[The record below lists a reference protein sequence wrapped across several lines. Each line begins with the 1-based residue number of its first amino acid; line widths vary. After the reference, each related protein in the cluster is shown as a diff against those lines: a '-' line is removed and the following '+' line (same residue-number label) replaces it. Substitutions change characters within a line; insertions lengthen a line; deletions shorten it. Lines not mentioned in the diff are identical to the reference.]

1 MTAASARRWRVS
13 RIPGMRRLLVISAA
27 LFCALLAS
35 GCGNKLETVTLGDT
49 EGVYLD
55 VDHLKYQIQISRYM
69 NANDVEDRSYLKGLP
84 ESTAQPTGEET
95 WFGVFLRVQNTSDK
109 PMAPASDFEI
119 TDTQENVYRP
129 IPVDTDINP
138 FAYKPDP
145 IAPKSLIPEPDSVAS
160 ETTIQGSML
169 LFKIKTES
177 LQNRPLEFR
186 FKGGQGTT
194 GVIDL
199 DV

>member
-1 MTAASARRWRVS
+1 MPAMWRL
-13 RIPGMRRLLVISAA
+13 IVISAA
-27 LFCALLAS
+27 LACALLAS

-49 EGVYLD
+49 EGIYLD
-55 VDHLKYQIQISRYM
+55 VDDLKYQIQISRYM
-69 NANDVEDRSYLKGLP
+69 NANDVEDRSYLLGLP
-84 ESTAQPTGEET
+84 QSTAQPTGDET
-95 WFGVFLRVQNTSDK
+95 WFGVFLRVQNSSDK
-109 PMAPASDFEI
+109 SIAPASDFEI
-119 TDTQENVYRP
+119 VDTQENVYRP
-129 IPVDTDINP
+129 IPIDTNINP

-160 ETTIQGSML
+160 ETTIQGSLL

-186 FKGGQGTT
+186 FKGASGTT

>member
-1 MTAASARRWRVS
+1 
-13 RIPGMRRLLVISAA
+13 MRRLLVISAA
-27 LFCALLAS
+27 LICALLAS
-35 GCGNKLETVTLGDT
+35 GCGNKQETVTLGDT
-49 EGVYLD
+49 EGIYLD
-55 VDHLKYQIQISRYM
+55 VDELKYQIQISRYM
-69 NANDVEDRSYLKGLP
+69 NANDVEDRAYLEGLP
-84 ESTAQPTGEET
+84 QSTAQPTGEET

-109 PMAPASDFEI
+109 AIAPASDFEI
-119 TDTQENVYRP
+119 VDTQENVYRP
-129 IPVDTDINP
+129 IPIDTDVNP

-145 IAPKSLIPEPDSVAS
+145 IAPKGLIPEPDSVAS

-186 FKGGQGTT
+186 FKGGSGTT

>member
-1 MTAASARRWRVS
+1 
-13 RIPGMRRLLVISAA
+13 MRRLLVISAA

-35 GCGNKLETVTLGDT
+35 GCGNKLETVSLGDT
-49 EGVYLD
+49 EGIYLD
-55 VDHLKYQIQISRYM
+55 VDDLKYQIQISRYM
-69 NANDVEDRSYLKGLP
+69 NANDVEDRSFLLGLP
-84 ESTAQPTGEET
+84 QSTAEPTGEET

-109 PMAPASDFEI
+109 PIAPASDFEI
-119 TDTQENVYRP
+119 VDTQENVYRP
-129 IPVDTDINP
+129 IPIDTDINP

-145 IAPKSLIPEPDSVAS
+145 IAPKSLIPVPDSVAS
-160 ETTIQGSML
+160 ETTIQGAML

-186 FKGGQGTT
+186 FKGGSGTT

>member
-1 MTAASARRWRVS
+1 
-13 RIPGMRRLLVISAA
+13 MRRLLVISAA
-27 LFCALLAS
+27 LFCALVAA
-35 GCGNKLETVTLGDT
+35 GCGNKQETVTLGDT

-84 ESTAQPTGEET
+84 QSTAQPTGEET
-95 WFGVFLRVQNTSDK
+95 WFGVFLRVQNTADK

-129 IPVDTDINP
+129 IPIDTDINP

-160 ETTIQGSML
+160 QTSIQGAML

-186 FKGGQGTT
+186 FKGGEGTT

>member
-1 MTAASARRWRVS
+1 
-13 RIPGMRRLLVISAA
+13 MRRLLVISAA

-35 GCGNKLETVTLGDT
+35 GCGNKQETVTLGDT

-129 IPVDTDINP
+129 IPIDTDINP

-145 IAPKSLIPEPDSVAS
+145 IAPMSLIPEPDSVAS

>member
-1 MTAASARRWRVS
+1 
-13 RIPGMRRLLVISAA
+13 MRRLLVISAA

-84 ESTAQPTGEET
+84 QSTAQPTGEET

-129 IPVDTDINP
+129 IPIDTDINP

-160 ETTIQGSML
+160 QTSIQGSML

>member
-1 MTAASARRWRVS
+1 
-13 RIPGMRRLLVISAA
+13 MRRVLVISAA
-27 LFCALLAS
+27 LVCALFAA

-49 EGVYLD
+49 EGIYLD
-55 VDHLKYQIQISRYM
+55 LDDLKYQIQISRYM
-69 NANDVEDRSYLKGLP
+69 NANDVEDRSYLLGLP
-84 ESTAQPTGEET
+84 QSTAQPTGEET
-95 WFGVFLRVQNTSDK
+95 WFGVFLRVQNSTDK
-109 PMAPASDFEI
+109 AIAPANDFEI
-119 TDTQENVYRP
+119 VDTQENVYRP
-129 IPVDTDINP
+129 IPLDTEANP

-145 IAPKSLIPEPDSVAS
+145 IAPKSLVPQPDSVAS
-160 ETTIQGSML
+160 QTSIQGKLL

-186 FKGGQGTT
+186 FKGGSGTT

>member
-1 MTAASARRWRVS
+1 
-13 RIPGMRRLLVISAA
+13 MRRLLVISAA